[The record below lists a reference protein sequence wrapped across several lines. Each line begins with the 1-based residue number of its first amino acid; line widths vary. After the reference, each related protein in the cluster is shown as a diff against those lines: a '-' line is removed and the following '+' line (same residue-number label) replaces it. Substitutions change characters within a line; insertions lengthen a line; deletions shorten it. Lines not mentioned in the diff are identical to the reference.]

1 MTELSA
7 WLAPIAALLSAIATG
22 FAGYAA
28 WKAPRSAA
36 ELAEKLRK
44 QSELETETRRMK
56 VYIFTQLMQD
66 RGTTI
71 TREGTRALNLI
82 DLVYADSDSVRDA
95 WAELYNSYGIQEMP
109 WHERQKRLHNLL
121 KVMAT
126 DLGLSGRLRVDDF
139 GRIYYPIAIEKEDR
153 IQMLRN
159 ERLLKEL
166 EQVEAKKHDEDGGSE
181 GLWPPRPA

>member
-1 MTELSA
+1 MNYVTA
-7 WLAPIAALLSAIATG
+7 WLPTLAALLSAIATG
-22 FAGYAA
+22 FAAYAA

-44 QSELETETRRMK
+44 QSEIESETRRMK

-82 DLVYADSDSVRDA
+82 DLVYADSDAVRDA

-121 KVMAT
+121 KVMAS
-126 DLGLSGRLRVDDF
+126 DLGLSGKLRVDDF
-139 GRIYYPIAIEKEDR
+139 GRVYYPIAIEKEDR

-166 EQVEAKKHDEDGGSE
+166 EAMETQTSDVADEN
-181 GLWPPRPA
+181 GLWPPPPK